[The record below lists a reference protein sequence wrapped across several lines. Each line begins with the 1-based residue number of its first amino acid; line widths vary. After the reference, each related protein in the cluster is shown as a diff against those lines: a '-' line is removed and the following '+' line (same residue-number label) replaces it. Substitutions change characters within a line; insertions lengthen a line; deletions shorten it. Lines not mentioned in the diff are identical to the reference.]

1 MSLRVRAML
10 ILGGIKALT
19 LLIIIGLS
27 LGYMYRSGLNQ
38 AQTRAEDA
46 VRLIR
51 ASVAESMFVFN
62 NNSAAEVID
71 SAFSEIPDL
80 TYLKIADE
88 HGAMIAEKR
97 KGSDLSGDN
106 IICLRETIE
115 LGSINFGTLYLH
127 YSTAAVSEWVKR
139 QSWVLGSFALLG
151 MAISNIITWFAVGK
165 LGDVLAAMEQG
176 LHEMARSAA
185 PESLPIPPGQELGRL
200 VTAYNRLIERLHPS

>member
-46 VRLIR
+46 LRLIR

-80 TYLKIADE
+80 TYLF
-88 HGAMIAEKR
+88 R
-97 KGSDLSGDN
+97 P
-106 IICLRETIE
+106 
-115 LGSINFGTLYLH
+115 
-127 YSTAAVSEWVKR
+127 V
-139 QSWVLGSFALLG
+139 
-151 MAISNIITWFAVGK
+151 
-165 LGDVLAAMEQG
+165 
-176 LHEMARSAA
+176 
-185 PESLPIPPGQELGRL
+185 
-200 VTAYNRLIERLHPS
+200 